1 MQVIVVR
8 KTLAPSEPHPH
19 NSHIL
24 AEDQQMTSWVMISSE
39 NSTVRNRSVRNDD
52 NGAKEIRIV
61 VT

>member
-1 MQVIVVR
+1 MQVVVVR
-8 KTLAPSEPHPH
+8 KTLAPSEQHLH
-19 NSHIL
+19 NSHTL

-39 NSTVRNRSVRNDD
+39 NSTVRNRSARNDG